1 MSCTRLIERLMTVE
15 EAACW
20 VTDEELR
27 LAATFGSE
35 RRRREYLSWRAV
47 VRRQL
52 GREVEIAYNEVGA
65 PYLVGRSEH
74 LSVAHGADRVAVV
87 IADHAVGIDIERLDR
102 RFEQIRSRYLTPA
115 EEQLSDD
122 PHFLAV
128 AWCAKEALYKR
139 AGRMGVDFK
148 RDMQIVAVERA
159 DDGSSW
165 HLRAVVFGEQ
175 TVELHAVSFDA
186 EHVIVYTL

>member
-15 EAACW
+15 EAAGW

-27 LAATFGSE
+27 WAATFGSE

-47 VRRQL
+47 VRRRL

-65 PYLVGRSEH
+65 PYLVGRSEY

-115 EEQLSDD
+115 EEQLSGD
-122 PHFLAV
+122 PLFLAA
-128 AWCAKEALYKR
+128 AWCAKEALYKL
-139 AGRMGVDFK
+139 AG
-148 RDMQIVAVERA
+148 ERA
-159 DDGSSW
+159 LSLRDDL
-165 HLRAVVFGEQ
+165 HLLAYDGETLTAQIKNGERITLSVLKGETYVV
-175 TVELHAVSFDA
+175 VS
-186 EHVIVYTL
+186 TL